1 LNRRRLRLI
10 VVLLLA
16 TSVFVSISSLWTP
29 DVLSAP
35 TLTRFPTHAP
45 PGYGRAD
52 NASRVQLSGSGFVST
67 GSSRNCALY
76 AFGIGT
82 LFDNNPNRTECT
94 ISDVGALSAFFS
106 VSSNAGQGSYTLN
119 VTDTRGTSYGSS
131 QRTQTTSFTVDP
143 RPDLVLSVSS
153 GSPGT
158 TVTITSGS
166 HKFAGGISSN
176 PDAGICSISSTASD
190 ILASQS
196 CFIDSS
202 GNLYSTQFTVK
213 TGATVGGYQI
223 NVTGSHGDFGL
234 SGFTVIGF
242 NLTLSPNRAQP
253 GQVIYVS
260 ATGAPP
266 STSCS
271 LLSDNPNLVKS
282 VSGISS
288 NSIGFVSGSFT
299 VGSSPAAAAKA
310 GGPANQVAN
319 NTVTIS
325 CGSPARTASA
335 NFTVLP
341 KITLSPTAGIANQTI
356 TVTGVGFRG
365 DMAICSITGPV
376 VAASPGSSCTVTGSG
391 TLSGQ
396 FIVKSGAP
404 DGASNVTAVPNVG
417 FSAIAQFNKVSGPT
431 MFVSPNATPP
441 GYGTQ
446 DGTVIISG
454 GGFLTGSSRNCA
466 SGLTS
471 SGGGAFFATSPS
483 KTCTIDSS
491 GSLTGSFA
499 VASGISPGL
508 YRINVTDPLTG
519 ARVTFSNF
527 NVTPVALI
535 KFSMTT
541 ATIGQTVDI
550 ANTGAGRFSPFDV
563 GPCTITASPASPALM
578 SMWACTIDSNG
589 NLTAPTFFQ
598 VATVSPTT
606 YTVTVTAK
614 HGETASNVFSP
625 AGGPTVTLSPNVVAP
640 STSGGIPVY
649 VAVQGSGFNPMDVNC
664 TIVFV
669 SNSTNIA
676 DNVTCAIMVGNAI
689 GSFRVIPTA
698 PPGTYR
704 VNVTGV
710 PNNDRGS
717 AFLDV
722 AVTGITTTTSTTY
735 SPTITSTFSTTTTT
749 TTTGTSSSLS
759 TTTFQTTGR
768 YTEYYGTYTTTTISA
783 QTTTTASSTLTI
795 TSIVTVTTL
804 TFLTTLSTTITHT
817 LGQAI
822 QGLSRSSSSDIL
834 ALIGLAVVLGP
845 SAFRRLVP

>member
-1 LNRRRLRLI
+1 MNLRRLRLI

-29 DVLSAP
+29 DALSAP
-35 TLTRFPTHAP
+35 TLSRFPTHAP

-52 NASRVQLSGSGFVST
+52 NVSRVQLSGSGFVGT
-67 GSSRNCALY
+67 GSPRSCALY
-76 AFGIGT
+76 AFGSGT

-94 ISDVGALSAFFS
+94 ISSIGAVSAFFS

-119 VTDTRGTSYGSS
+119 VTDTTQPAGSS
-131 QRTQTTSFTVDP
+131 QRTQTTSFTVDA

-158 TVTITSGS
+158 TVAITSGS

-176 PDAGICSISSTASD
+176 PDAGICNITSTASS

-242 NLTLSPNRAQP
+242 NLTLSPNRGQP
-253 GQVIYVS
+253 GQLIYVS

-266 STSCS
+266 SQSCS
-271 LLSDNPNLVKS
+271 LLSDNPNLVRS

-288 NSIGFVSGSFT
+288 NSIGFVSGTFT

-310 GGPANQVAN
+310 GGAANEVLPN
-319 NTVTIS
+319 LVTIS

-341 KITLSPTAGIANQTI
+341 KITLSSAVGIANQTI
-356 TVTGVGFRG
+356 TATGVGFRG
-365 DMAICSITGPV
+365 DMAICSIIGPV
-376 VAASPGSSCTVTGSG
+376 VATSPGSSCTVTGSG

-396 FIVKSGAP
+396 FMVKSGVP
-404 DGASNVTAVPNVG
+404 DGPYNVTVVPNVG
-417 FSAIAQFNKVSGPT
+417 LNVTTQFNKISGPT
-431 MFVSPNATPP
+431 LFVSPSVVPP

-446 DGTVIISG
+446 DGTVIVSG

-471 SGGGAFFATSPS
+471 SGGAAFFATSPS
-483 KTCTIDSS
+483 KTCTIDSA

-499 VASGISPGL
+499 VASGAIPGL

-527 NVTPVALI
+527 NVTNVPLI
-535 KFSMTT
+535 KFNMTI
-541 ATIGQTVDI
+541 ATIGQVVDI
-550 ANTGAGRFSPFDV
+550 TMAEGRLFSPFDV
-563 GPCTITASPASPALM
+563 GPCTITASPTSPALI
-578 SMWACTIDSNG
+578 SIWACTIDSTG
-589 NLTAPTFFQ
+589 NLTAPTFFR

-606 YTVTVTAK
+606 YTMTVTAK

-625 AGGPTVTLSPNVVAP
+625 AGGPTVTLLPSVVVP
-640 STSGGIPVY
+640 SSVGGTPIFVS
-649 VAVQGSGFNPMDVNC
+649 VKGSGFNPFDVSCGISFMGN
-664 TIVFV
+664 F
-669 SNSTNIA
+669 STIA
-676 DNVTCAIMVGNAI
+676 DNITCAIISGNVD
-689 GSFRVIPTA
+689 GSFRVYPTS
-698 PPGTYR
+698 PPGSYR
-704 VNVTGV
+704 VNVTGLPSNGV
-710 PNNDRGS
+710 GS
-717 AFLDV
+717 AIFDV

-735 SPTITSTFSTTTTT
+735 SPTETSTFSTTTITSTT
-749 TTTGTSSSLS
+749 EISSSFS

-768 YTEYYGTYTTTTISA
+768 STEFFSTLTTTMVSA
-783 QTTTTASSTLTI
+783 QTTTTTFSSFI
-795 TSIVTVTTL
+795 STSILTVTTL
-804 TFLTTLSTTITHT
+804 TFFTTLSTTITHT

-822 QGLSRSSSSDIL
+822 RSLSTQPLWDIL
-834 ALIGLAVVLGP
+834 ALIGLAVVLSP
-845 SAFRRLVP
+845 SVFRRCVG